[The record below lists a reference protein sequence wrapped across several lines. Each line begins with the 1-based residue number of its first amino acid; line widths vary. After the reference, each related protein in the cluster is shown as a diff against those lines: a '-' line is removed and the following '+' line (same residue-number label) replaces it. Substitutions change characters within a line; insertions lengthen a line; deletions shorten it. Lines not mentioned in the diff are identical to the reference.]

1 MRKHS
6 KFDRTQ
12 AELTKSLHALRLVA
26 KEIGQNYIAG
36 LQAEVARLE
45 AAVRDAKKD
54 DMPDHRQLQQMT
66 SMLRWLADLDVK
78 PQKGRRR
85 DVKLLDKL
93 ITKLTKI
100 VENW

>member
-1 MRKHS
+1 MKKHT

-36 LQAEVARLE
+36 LQADVARLE
-45 AAVRDAKKD
+45 STVREAREDQTAN
-54 DMPDHRQLQQMT
+54 RQQLKQMT
-66 SMLRWLADLDVK
+66 SMLRWLTDLDVK

-85 DVKLLDKL
+85 DVKVLDKL
-93 ITKLTKI
+93 VSKLNNI

>member
-1 MRKHS
+1 MKKYC

-36 LQAEVARLE
+36 LQADVARLE
-45 AAVRDAKKD
+45 ATVREARD
-54 DMPDHRQLQQMT
+54 DQTANRQKLRQMT
-66 SMLRWLADLDVK
+66 SMLRWLSDLEVK
-78 PQKGRRR
+78 PEKGRRR
-85 DVKLLDKL
+85 DIKVVDKL
-93 ITKLTKI
+93 IAKLSKI